1 MLHKIVNPSD
11 KKKVNYNWIGRIQ
24 GMFRKGQRP
33 ISIQGVVDCLIDND
47 RTLEV
52 PPKEWIT
59 DQVVKALRKMVIKK
73 YDCWSMIW
81 DNPDTRISDFVLKP
95 KKKKKKDYYISS
107 SNFLPMSWARKN
119 SPKKGGK

>member
-1 MLHKIVNPSD
+1 
-11 KKKVNYNWIGRIQ
+11 
-24 GMFRKGQRP
+24 
-33 ISIQGVVDCLIDND
+33 
-47 RTLEV
+47 
-52 PPKEWIT
+52 
-59 DQVVKALRKMVIKK
+59 MVRKK

-119 SPKKGGK
+119 SPKKGGKQ